1 MIPEEESND
10 SQLFQINDDVPLKQI
25 LKDKIQNK
33 KKTRVKDRYILRLKI
48 TGNEF
53 MLDEY
58 KKAIKQR
65 KK

>member
-33 KKTRVKDRYILRLKI
+33 KKSRVKDRYILRLKI

>member
-33 KKTRVKDRYILRLKI
+33 KKTRVKEAQD
-48 TGNEF
+48 N
-53 MLDEY
+53 
-58 KKAIKQR
+58 
-65 KK
+65 

>member
-33 KKTRVKDRYILRLKI
+33 KKTRVKERNILRLKI

>member
-10 SQLFQINDDVPLKQI
+10 SQLVQINDDVPLKQI
-25 LKDKIQNK
+25 LKDKIQIK
-33 KKTRVKDRYILRLKI
+33 KKTRKKDRYILRLKI